1 MMGHHVTWLRVVPA
15 LAVTLTTTLGLAQ
28 NALAAPAD
36 SDGVYGRLDGDIG
49 ISPNLGLQLYRGDA
63 QPTIGLQSMYLSTL
77 GLGATYADSRLLF
90 GAQSSDR
97 SVTSVEFKLCPLF
110 LARWSQALEMGP
122 PLLDLTLDSF
132 TLGLGAFWDY
142 DHALGVLRRGTSV
155 SASIALPLFS
165 QMQGPWVNAMLG
177 LRMAEGPAYSAQT
190 HVVSG
195 LSLSWTW
202 LVDSAIHDDDI

>member
-1 MMGHHVTWLRVVPA
+1 MMGHHVTWLRVLPA
-15 LAVTLTTTLGLAQ
+15 LAVTLTA
-28 NALAAPAD
+28 ALALSAGATP
-36 SDGVYGRLDGDIG
+36 SETDGVYGRLDADIG
-49 ISPNLGLQLYRGDA
+49 ISPNLGMQLYRGDA
-63 QPTIGLQSMYLSTL
+63 QPTLGLQSMYLSTL
-77 GLGATYADSRLLF
+77 GVGLTYADSRLLF

-132 TLGLGAFWDY
+132 TLGIGAFWDY

-155 SASIALPLFS
+155 SASLSLPLLS
-165 QMQGPWVNAMLG
+165 QMRGPWVNAMLG

-202 LVDSAIHDDDI
+202 LVDSTIHDDDI